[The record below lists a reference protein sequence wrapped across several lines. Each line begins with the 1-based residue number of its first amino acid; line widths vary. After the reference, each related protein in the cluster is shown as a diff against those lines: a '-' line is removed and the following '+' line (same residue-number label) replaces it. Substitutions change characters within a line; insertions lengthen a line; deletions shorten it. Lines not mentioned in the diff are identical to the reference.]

1 MSQTSYS
8 FPHTRA
14 KGIVGKK
21 GTFSFFDVKQKNV
34 RRRRGG
40 IFTIEMD
47 NGISRSVLYSGGTH
61 TVPLNPFFVHIYFIR
76 FFWAGKFRLKFK
88 DFFFQKKFLDKK

>member
-14 KGIVGKK
+14 KGIVGEK

-61 TVPLNPFFVHIYFIR
+61 TVPLIPFLSINLNFRKTLIFG
-76 FFWAGKFRLKFK
+76 GKIQIEIQGVFEK
-88 DFFFQKKFLDKK
+88 